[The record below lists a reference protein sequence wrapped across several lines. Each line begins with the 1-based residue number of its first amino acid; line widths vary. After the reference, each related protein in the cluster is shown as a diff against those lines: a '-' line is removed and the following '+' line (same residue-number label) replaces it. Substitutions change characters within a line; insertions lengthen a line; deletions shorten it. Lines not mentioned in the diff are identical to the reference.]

1 MHYKSANNRLA
12 GKTALVT
19 GAGSGFGAGIAQAF
33 IAEGASV
40 LLVDIDINAAGTV
53 AQTLGD
59 RARPCQADVSC
70 DADIKAAVA
79 SAVSA
84 FGHLDIIVNNAGI
97 THDNSPMLDVSEAEF
112 DRIFAVNVKSVYLTA
127 RHAVPAMRAHGGGV
141 ILNIAS
147 TAGVRPRPG
156 LVWYNGSKGAM
167 ISLTKAMA
175 IELAGEH
182 IRVNAINPVAGET
195 PLLAKFMG
203 GDTPEKREL
212 FRSSIPWGR
221 LSRPSDIASAAVF
234 LCSDESE
241 MITGT
246 ALNVDGGRCI

>member
-1 MHYKSANNRLA
+1 MHYKYANNRLA

-33 IAEGASV
+33 TAEGAGV

-53 AQTLGD
+53 AQTLGAKA
-59 RARPCQADVSC
+59 RAFQADVSS
-70 DADIKAAVA
+70 DADMKAAVHEA
-79 SAVSA
+79 ITA
-84 FGHLDIIVNNAGI
+84 FGHLDIVVNNAGI
-97 THDNSPMLDVSEAEF
+97 THDNAPMLDISEAEF

-127 RHAVPAMRAHGGGV
+127 RHAVPVMRRHGGGV

-167 ISLTKAMA
+167 ISLTRAMA
-175 IELAGEH
+175 IELTGDR